1 MRIEGGYVMFR
12 ANRMD
17 KVQLLGT
24 DDEILTGHREN
35 DNKSDL
41 FYNLI
46 IRWQEKFK
54 VSRKILRVFRNF
66 R

>member
-1 MRIEGGYVMFR
+1 MMFR
-12 ANRMD
+12 ANRLG

-24 DDEILTGHREN
+24 DEILTGHREN
-35 DNKSDL
+35 ANKSSL

-54 VSRKILRVFRNF
+54 QENIKSV
-66 R
+66 

>member
-1 MRIEGGYVMFR
+1 MFR
-12 ANRMD
+12 ANRMG

-24 DDEILTGHREN
+24 DEVLIGHREN
-35 DNKSDL
+35 ANKSGL
-41 FYNLI
+41 FCHLI